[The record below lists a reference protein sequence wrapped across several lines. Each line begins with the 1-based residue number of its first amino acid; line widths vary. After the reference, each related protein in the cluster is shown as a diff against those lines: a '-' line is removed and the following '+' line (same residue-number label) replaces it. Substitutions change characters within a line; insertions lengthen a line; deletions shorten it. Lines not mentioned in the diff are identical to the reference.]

1 MTTFSKSGFKTLN
14 YNSFRPHYPPSF
26 YKVLSQYVQKGQQ
39 QHELPVAKA
48 IDLGCG
54 TGVATYPLLNFVRY
68 VIGLDL
74 SPSMI
79 NTANSLVP
87 QRLKEM
93 GIDPSDSR
101 ITFQVGSAESFV
113 NSSDNVEAS
122 SVDLITAAQCIHWFQ
137 DYDSFFQSSAKL
149 LKSGGT
155 LAYFYYIDPMI
166 VNFSGPSQ
174 GIKED
179 ILEKAYEVYLKFAYN
194 DPNLIG
200 PHWEQPG
207 RNILKNFCE
216 EVNSHIPRD
225 EFTDITINTYKASAT
240 NPSADTA
247 QELDLKKLNISLQ
260 EYLAYFETYSGFHNY
275 KEKTGNVDLI
285 KADFVKELVDATGW
299 DLEKTKVDLVWNTGY
314 TFIRKK

>member
-1 MTTFSKSGFKTLN
+1 MSAFSKSNFKTLN

-26 YKVLSQYVQKGQQ
+26 YKILSQYVQKGQR
-39 QHELPVAKA
+39 QHDLPIAKA

-54 TGVATYPLLNFVRY
+54 TGVATYPLLNFVRF

-74 SPSMI
+74 SPPMI
-79 NTANSLVP
+79 DTANSLIT

-101 ITFQVGSAESFV
+101 ITFKVGSAESFV
-113 NSSDNVEAS
+113 NDQNSVEADS
-122 SVDLITAAQCIHWFQ
+122 IDLITAAQCIHWFQ

-166 VNFSGPSQ
+166 VDFSGPSHSN
-174 GIKED
+174 KDD

-207 RNILKNFCE
+207 RNILKHFCE
-216 EVNSHIPRD
+216 EVNSHIPQD
-225 EFTDITINTYKASAT
+225 LFTDITINTYKATARS
-240 NPSADTA
+240 SGADDA
-247 QELDLKKLNISLQ
+247 KDLDLKKLKINLQ
-260 EYLAYFETYSGFHNY
+260 EYLAYIETYSGFHNY
-275 KEKTGNVDLI
+275 REKTGNADLI
-285 KADFVKELVDATGW
+285 KSDFVKELVDTTGW

-314 TFIRKK
+314 TFARKK